1 MLRLDFS
8 GIVQRKSQF
17 MEEEMKTPIIE
28 TERMI
33 LRPLSVMDA
42 NDIYERWTFDDRVSK
57 YVRWCTHNSVKD
69 TMEWL
74 KVEEN
79 NILSDRIYQWG
90 FTLKDNGYLF
100 GSGGINFNEEECI
113 FELGYN
119 IMHKYWNQ
127 GYTTEA
133 AKAILEFAVGE
144 LKQSKFIA
152 WHAVDNPASG
162 AVLRK
167 CGFVYE
173 HNEIHTKFD
182 GVTSYDTKKYRLA
195 II

>member
-1 MLRLDFS
+1 MR
-8 GIVQRKSQF
+8 
-17 MEEEMKTPIIE
+17 TPIIE
-28 TERMI
+28 TERML

-42 NDIYERWTFDDRVSK
+42 DDIYERWTSDDRVSK

-69 TMEWL
+69 TIEWL
-74 KVEEN
+74 KFEEN
-79 NILSDRIYQWG
+79 NILNDKIYQWG
-90 FTLKDNGYLF
+90 FTLKDKQYLF
-100 GSGGINFNEEECI
+100 GGGGVNFNEEEGV

-119 IMHKYWNQ
+119 IMYKYWNQ

-133 AKAILEFAVGE
+133 AKAILEFAVKE
-144 LKQSKFIA
+144 LKQREFVS

-182 GVTSYDTKKYRLA
+182 GVTSFDTKKYRLT
-195 II
+195 IV